1 MDLHTAINRT
11 PNRPAPAG
19 GNQNMFGFWRKSG
32 TVIETELAG
41 FDLINQ
47 PMLNKGTAFSEEER
61 SRFSLHGLLPPH
73 VGSLDEQVTR
83 RMNALRSYSSD
94 FARYAFLRDLQD
106 VNETLFYAL
115 LVRHTEELLPIVYTP
130 TVGEGSQRFSEI
142 WRKPRGVF
150 LSYPNQDRIADIL
163 SDPRFDRVRVVVVSD
178 GERILGL
185 GDQGAGGMGIP
196 IGKLSLYTACA
207 GIHPAETL
215 PVLLD
220 VGTNNQDR
228 LADPLYIGWKH
239 ERVRGQAYD
248 DFVETF
254 ISAITKRW
262 PHVLLQWED
271 FASPNAGRLLERYR
285 DRLCTFNDDIQGT
298 AAVAAGT
305 LLAAINVTGV
315 PLARQRIA
323 LFGAGSAGTGIC
335 NLILGAMIESG
346 MSESDARK
354 NFFAVDRDGLL
365 VEGMNT
371 VTEAQRPFV
380 QSRAAVEG
388 WKLREHGSIEL
399 FDVMA
404 NAKPTTLIGVSGQA
418 GAFREDIVREMAKHV
433 QRPVIFPL
441 SNPTSRSE
449 AAPGDLLAWTDGRAL
464 IGTGSPFP
472 PVTFNGKP
480 AAIDQTNNSYI
491 FPGIGLGVLAVD
503 ARRVTD
509 AMFMAAAK
517 ALAAISPTNWNKSA
531 RLLPA
536 VPELRNVARAVA
548 IAVAKQAVADGV
560 AKKLSVKAIERHVI
574 ATMWEPAYQPYKRVR
589 RSRPHTTGPFWR
601 R

>member
-1 MDLHTAINRT
+1 
-11 PNRPAPAG
+11 
-19 GNQNMFGFWRKSG
+19 MFGFWRKSG
-32 TVIETELAG
+32 TAIETELSG

-61 SRFSLHGLLPPH
+61 TRFSLHGLLPPH

-83 RMNALRSYSSD
+83 RMNALRSYTTD

-150 LSYPNQDRIADIL
+150 LSYPNQSRIADIL
-163 SDPRFDRVRVVVVSD
+163 SDPRFDRVRIVVVSD

-220 VGTNNQDR
+220 VGTNNPDR

-254 ISAITKRW
+254 ISVITKRW

-271 FASPNAGRLLERYR
+271 FASPNAGRLLDRYR

-298 AAVAAGT
+298 AAVAAGA

-315 PLARQRIA
+315 PLAQQRIA

-335 NLILGAMIESG
+335 NLILKAMVESG
-346 MSESDARK
+346 MSESDARR

-365 VEGMNT
+365 VEGMPNIA
-371 VTEAQRPFV
+371 EAQRPFV
-380 QSRAAVEG
+380 QSRAAVDG
-388 WKLREHGSIEL
+388 WRLRTLGKIEL

-433 QRPVIFPL
+433 SRPVIFPL

-472 PVTFNGKP
+472 PVTWNGKP

-509 AMFMAAAK
+509 AMFMAAAE
-517 ALAAISPTNWNKSA
+517 ALAEISPTHTNKAA
-531 RLLPA
+531 RLLPP

-548 IAVAKQAVADGV
+548 IAVAKQAVSDGV
-560 AKKLSVKAIERHVI
+560 AKSMNAKTIEKRVVE
-574 ATMWEPAYQPYKRVR
+574 TMWEPAYQPYKRVR